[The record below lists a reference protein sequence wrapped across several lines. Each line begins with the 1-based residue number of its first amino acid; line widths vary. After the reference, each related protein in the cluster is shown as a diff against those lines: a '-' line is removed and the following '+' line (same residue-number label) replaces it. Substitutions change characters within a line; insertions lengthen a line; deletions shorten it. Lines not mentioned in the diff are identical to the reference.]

1 MKKLYPLFIV
11 ILIALIALFTIP
23 VPVFAQEVGEEI
35 SQVNFKDSFKS
46 LPALAALVLVAT
58 GWIAQLFIKL
68 KWDTRLEGFTKGWK
82 QYLSWGTGLL
92 LSVAGYLLQWGLFY
106 GAQWYHIFIYGFTA
120 ALIANGLFK
129 WELLKTILEAIKLLP
144 KPKTEQNADNAD

>member
-1 MKKLYPLFIV
+1 MKKLVQLFMVLLFAVIVSAITPLQ
-11 ILIALIALFTIP
+11 LL
-23 VPVFAQEVGEEI
+23 AQEIGEEI
-35 SQVNFKDSFKS
+35 TQINFKESFES
-46 LPALAALVLVAT
+46 LPALAAFVLIAT

-68 KWDTRLEGFTKGWK
+68 KWDAKLEGITKGWK

-106 GAQWYHIFIYGFTA
+106 ASPWYYIFIYGFTA

-129 WELLKTILEAIKLLP
+129 WELLRTILEALKLLP
-144 KPKTEQNADNAD
+144 KPKTE

>member
-11 ILIALIALFTIP
+11 ILIVLALFTIS

-35 SQVNFKDSFKS
+35 SQVNFKDSFES
-46 LPALAALVLVAT
+46 LPALSAFVLIAT
-58 GWIAQLFIKL
+58 GWIAQLIIKL
-68 KWDTRLEGFTKGWK
+68 KWDLKLEAISKGWK

-106 GAQWYHIFIYGFTA
+106 GAPWYYIFIYGLTA

-129 WELLKTILEAIKLLP
+129 WELLKTVLEAIKLLP
-144 KPKTEQNADNAD
+144 KPKTE